1 MDKWF
6 ENTTIVRITA
16 LVLGLLLY
24 VVVHMDE
31 HKTPGNTL
39 PTIQTETITNAS
51 ITRVGLDESQFTVQ
65 SVEPSEVI
73 LKVSGKQSALNR
85 LNPEDYKIELDL
97 SNVKE
102 GVHPIILRGTVL
114 VSGVEIVEII
124 PSHVTVR
131 VEAMQRKEMPVDIIV
146 KGQPAVGFKAG
157 APVIQPSKVHVLVP
171 KSSVNSIVQVSG
183 VVKLDGESK
192 ALSKEVKLQAFDD
205 EGRMVQAI
213 ITPSVVEVEIPI
225 TSPVKTVPL
234 QVKLVGKMPQGYS
247 IEKLKPNVEQ
257 VTVYGPQSYLD
268 HLEFYNGLEIDLSK
282 LELTQSQKITL
293 AIPIQGETEKVEPAL
308 VEYEV
313 TVVPSSKRTFTNVPI
328 TFIGVNDDYSTKVI
342 VPAPGDIDVIVEG
355 APSVLNNLKPQDVQ
369 VIVDVSDLPP
379 GVHSLQVSL
388 NLPSLLQASNRFTKT
403 VQVEI
408 KAKDV
413 STDGSVPAVTEEH
426 TGNDGMG
433 QKEPSPDGSSDGDEP
448 VPDVPA
454 VPEGS
459 NNAGGNTGG
468 T

>member
-1 MDKWF
+1 
-6 ENTTIVRITA
+6 
-16 LVLGLLLY
+16 
-24 VVVHMDE
+24 
-31 HKTPGNTL
+31 
-39 PTIQTETITNAS
+39 
-51 ITRVGLDESQFTVQ
+51 
-65 SVEPSEVI
+65 
-73 LKVSGKQSALNR
+73 
-85 LNPEDYKIELDL
+85 
-97 SNVKE
+97 
-102 GVHPIILRGTVL
+102 
-114 VSGVEIVEII
+114 
-124 PSHVTVR
+124 
-131 VEAMQRKEMPVDIIV
+131 
-146 KGQPAVGFKAG
+146 
-157 APVIQPSKVHVLVP
+157 
-171 KSSVNSIVQVSG
+171 
-183 VVKLDGESK
+183 
-192 ALSKEVKLQAFDD
+192 
-205 EGRMVQAI
+205 
-213 ITPSVVEVEIPI
+213 
-225 TSPVKTVPL
+225 VKTVPL

-268 HLEFYNGLEIDLSK
+268 QLEFYNGLEIDLSK

-313 TVVPSSKRTFTNVPI
+313 TVVPSSTRTFTNVPI

-342 VPAPGDIDVIVEG
+342 DPAPGDIDVIVEG

-413 STDGSVPAVTEEH
+413 SSDGSIPAVTEEH

-433 QKEPSPDGSSDGDEP
+433 QQEPSPDGSSDGDKP
-448 VPDVPA
+448 VLDVPA

-459 NNAGGNTGG
+459 NAGGNASG